1 MGKRKAQPGRQTEN
15 ASAFARRLG
24 VNRSTICRA
33 IQSGRLICDDRGLL
47 DVQINL
53 ERWAQTASGKRPDV
67 AQRHQNARS
76 DEDRAKHEAALAI
89 RAARDRAEHAIDP
102 LDLDQDR
109 ARDPVDQDMTID
121 DDEVGGAIAIEP
133 GTLAWYGAQ
142 KIRAQNRLVLLGMAL
157 RAHRSYPL
165 DGIEREAAA
174 LGGILRSA
182 FDRLVDQTAPRL
194 AIERSAEGR
203 RAMIEAEIAEVRRIF
218 RREFPRALRRLR
230 MGPSP

>member
-1 MGKRKAQPGRQTEN
+1 MGKRKAHTGRPTEN

-67 AQRHQNARS
+67 AERHQNARS

-89 RAARDRAEHAIDP
+89 RAARDRADQAIDP
-102 LDLDQDR
+102 LDLDPDQ
-109 ARDPVDQDMTID
+109 ARDPVEQDMAID
-121 DDEVGGAIAIEP
+121 DDDELGGSIAIEP

-157 RAHRSYPL
+157 RAHRRYPL
-165 DGIEREAAA
+165 DGIQREAAA

-230 MGPSP
+230 SVA